1 MSAYSPNYCLKAFRA
16 EARSHVLSWLSLL
29 AVSYRV
35 VDALPIRLAAYKMCM
50 SKFHHI
56 HGAFHAATTQTC
68 PYHGLKNV
76 SAAHVFAA

>member
-35 VDALPIRLAAYKMCM
+35 VVIFRPSSLLVYDSFLSVYQLFRTRFP
-50 SKFHHI
+50 S
-56 HGAFHAATTQTC
+56 G
-68 PYHGLKNV
+68 
-76 SAAHVFAA
+76 